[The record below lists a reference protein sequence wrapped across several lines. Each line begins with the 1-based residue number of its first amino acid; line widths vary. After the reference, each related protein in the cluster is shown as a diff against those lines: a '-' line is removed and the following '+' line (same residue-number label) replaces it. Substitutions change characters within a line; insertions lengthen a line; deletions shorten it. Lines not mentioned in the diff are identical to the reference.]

1 MPPSYGA
8 MTQAEHKPHIMLV
21 DDTVANLD
29 LLHSVMRKEGYR
41 VSAFTGGREALVAAE
56 KEPPDL
62 ILLDIAMP
70 DMDGYMVCGKLK
82 ADPKLA
88 SIPVIFISALAEAE
102 DKVKAFRCGGVD
114 YVTKPFQIAEVR
126 ARVVTH
132 LKLREYQVR
141 MEQQN
146 RQLQESFDQLRKLE
160 QTRDSL
166 THMIVHDLRGP
177 LTAIRVAMGLL
188 RKASSSWGEQERKC
202 VDTAEQSADTL
213 IEMVTRLLD
222 ISRLESGKLPLHKGA
237 CDLAQLAQASLDAV
251 KPLLAGRP
259 ATLVALEPVVAWCD
273 EEIVLRIVG
282 NLLGNA
288 VKFTPPS
295 GEVKIV
301 LARESNVARVAVID
315 TGIGI
320 PAEFH
325 ERIFEKFIQVEGAQK
340 RLGTG
345 LGLAFCRLAVEAH
358 GGQIGLD
365 SEPGR
370 GSIFWFTLPL
380 APDAA
385 G

>member
-1 MPPSYGA
+1 